1 MIIGVTTI
9 LIRDS
14 LENQEVEKVGL
25 RKLKPTIFWKC
36 YMKFKSHIKRVNLLH
51 LFYAGTTFACIK
63 LNCVIYGLHI
73 V

>member
-25 RKLKPTIFWKC
+25 RKLKPTIFLE
-36 YMKFKSHIKRVNLLH
+36 MLH
-51 LFYAGTTFACIK
+51 EI
-63 LNCVIYGLHI
+63 
-73 V
+73 